1 MRGLIT
7 IGLIAALALA
17 ANVTYVVT
25 PSGNIHITY
34 SDNGTFL
41 VINFNN
47 NKVLTINA
55 KLNITNAT
63 DMYYIHLVGKAVGP
77 YSNSTYA
84 QIAQLLA
91 RLRNATGQE
100 ALSVLRQLGALLAT
114 SNETKELKA
123 NIMVVAKAL
132 NFTSYNATWLKAK
145 IEYEMERKLVKING
159 SKVYAPETEL
169 EIKGY
174 ARDMAKLASVLR
186 ALASRIAPYDN
197 KTASDL
203 LYLSQNIANI
213 TGKLE
218 IVRNGTVIKVERKSD
233 KFKIEIESE
242 DKNVYDDKKN
252 KDKVNENKNE
262 HEDKKGKEDEVKEK
276 EEEKDEKDKGGSKNG
291 GSQNGNENND
301 ENEKEEKDKAE
312 NKDKGKENDDNKNR
326 KDNKKGK

>member
-132 NFTSYNATWLKAK
+132 NSTGYNATWLKAK

-218 IVRNGTVIKVERKSD
+218 IVRNGTVIKVERKGD

-242 DKNVYDDKKN
+242 DKNVHDDKKN
-252 KDKVNENKNE
+252 
-262 HEDKKGKEDEVKEK
+262 KEDEVKEK
-276 EEEKDEKDKGGSKNG
+276 EKKKDEKDKGGSKNG
-291 GSQNGNENND
+291 GSQNSNENND
-301 ENEKEEKDKAE
+301 EDEKEEKDKAE

>member
-34 SDNGTFL
+34 SDTGTFL

-123 NIMVVAKAL
+123 NITVVAKAL
-132 NFTSYNATWLKAK
+132 NSTGYNATWLKAK

-218 IVRNGTVIKVERKSD
+218 IVRNGTVIKVERKGD

-242 DKNVYDDKKN
+242 DKNVHDDKKN
-252 KDKVNENKNE
+252 
-262 HEDKKGKEDEVKEK
+262 KEDEVKEK
-276 EEEKDEKDKGGSKNG
+276 EKKKDEKDKGGSKNG
-291 GSQNGNENND
+291 GSQNSNENND
-301 ENEKEEKDKAE
+301 EDEKEEKDKAE

>member
-1 MRGLIT
+1 MRGLIA

-25 PSGNIHITY
+25 PSSNIHITY
-34 SDNGTFL
+34 SDNGTFI

-63 DMYYIHLVGKAVGP
+63 DMYYIHIVGKAVGP
-77 YSNSTYA
+77 YSNATYT
-84 QIAQLLA
+84 QIAKLLA

-123 NIMVVAKAL
+123 NIIVAAKSL
-132 NFTSYNATWLKAK
+132 NSTSYNATWLKAK
-145 IEYEMERKLVKING
+145 VEYEMERKLAKING
-159 SKVYAPETEL
+159 SKIYTPETEL

-186 ALASRIAPYDN
+186 ALAARIAPYDN

-218 IVRNGTVIKVERKSD
+218 IVRNGTVIKVERKGE
-233 KFKIEIESE
+233 KFKIEIETE
-242 DKNVYDDKKN
+242 DKNDDKKN
-252 KDKVNENKNE
+252 K
-262 HEDKKGKEDEVKEK
+262 EDKVKEK
-276 EEEKDEKDKGGSKNG
+276 EEEKEGKDKGGSTNG
-291 GSQNGNENND
+291 GSQNSDKNGGED
-301 ENEKEEKDKAE
+301 EKEGKDKSE
-312 NKDKGKENDDNKNR
+312 NKDKGKENDDDKNK
-326 KDNKKGK
+326 KDKKGK

>member
-34 SDNGTFL
+34 SDTGTFL

-132 NFTSYNATWLKAK
+132 NSTGYNATWLKAK

-159 SKVYAPETEL
+159 SKIYAPETEL

-218 IVRNGTVIKVERKSD
+218 IVRNGTVIKVERKGD

-242 DKNVYDDKKN
+242 DKNVHDDKKN
-252 KDKVNENKNE
+252 
-262 HEDKKGKEDEVKEK
+262 KEDEVKEK
-276 EEEKDEKDKGGSKNG
+276 EKKKDEKDKGGSKNG
-291 GSQNGNENND
+291 GSQNSNENND
-301 ENEKEEKDKAE
+301 EDEKEEKDKAE

>member
-34 SDNGTFL
+34 SDTGTFL

-132 NFTSYNATWLKAK
+132 NSTGYNATWLKAK

-218 IVRNGTVIKVERKSD
+218 IVRNGTVIKVERKGD

-242 DKNVYDDKKN
+242 DKNVHDDKKN
-252 KDKVNENKNE
+252 
-262 HEDKKGKEDEVKEK
+262 KEDEVKEK
-276 EEEKDEKDKGGSKNG
+276 EKKKDEKDKGGSKNG
-291 GSQNGNENND
+291 GSQNSNENND
-301 ENEKEEKDKAE
+301 EDEKEEKDKAE